1 MGGVILRTEKNKLD
15 TDGGCDVT
23 SVLSLHGRQ
32 GRVFIDGGGETRE
45 QTKVTSTCTVYRIRQ
60 VFPSHNIFLLPR
72 VFFGFLDLCVRVL
85 EVHVFSWVF
94 VYFYLRFE
102 VTQIFNEE
110 KKSDI
115 FWGG

>member
-85 EVHVFSWVF
+85 EGHVSSWAPG
-94 VYFYLRFE
+94 YFYLRFG
-102 VTQIFNEE
+102 VTKIFNE
-110 KKSDI
+110 KKTRT
-115 FWGG
+115 FWGV